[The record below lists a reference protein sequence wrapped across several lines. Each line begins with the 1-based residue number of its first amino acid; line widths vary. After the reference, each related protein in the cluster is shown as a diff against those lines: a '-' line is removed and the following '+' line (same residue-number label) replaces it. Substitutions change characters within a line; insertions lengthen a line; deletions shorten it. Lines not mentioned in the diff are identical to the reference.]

1 MPVSQML
8 GASFSIIN
16 TMPLHLKIPGA
27 PAGFIPKGTLTLK
40 GEEGGHAK
48 QKEQNPQKDLQ
59 MEATVLGVVQ
69 ITCGLVV
76 LGLGLIL
83 ASAPVSSR
91 RSPAVPSSV
100 TSGFPLV
107 GGLCFAI
114 SGSLSFISGKKSTK
128 PFAKSSLASNA
139 VSCAAAGAGVL
150 LLTCSLAASGNAAQ
164 THSSERECLTSLPY
178 SEYYYS
184 IYELKDCLLADFSL
198 TGTLVVMLIFVG
210 LELLVAAYASVFWYK
225 QIRSTKPGSA
235 FSSLP
240 PQDYV
245 QHIKN
250 ASKSWV

>member
-59 MEATVLGVVQ
+59 MEATVLG
-69 ITCGLVV
+69 
-76 LGLGLIL
+76 
-83 ASAPVSSR
+83 
-91 RSPAVPSSV
+91 
-100 TSGFPLV
+100 
-107 GGLCFAI
+107 FAI